1 MDQFMTERLTGFLDF
16 CTTRRHG
23 EMDPFCKQPG
33 PPRFG
38 VIEAADGRLLRIA
51 ARLWPKRVSYP
62 EVAWD
67 RWLVHGRQAG
77 DRCRLYYNQPWGSP
91 DYLAVT
97 YVVSHRATTL
107 ATLRAA
113 LKALDQI
120 AELKGVHAV
129 VCQATGR
136 RLSDRALR
144 RAGWEPHLDPRGRH
158 YIKRLGSRD

>member
-1 MDQFMTERLTGFLDF
+1 M
-16 CTTRRHG
+16 RRG
-23 EMDPFCKQPG
+23 QMNPFWKQPD

-38 VIEAADGRLLRIA
+38 VIEAAEGRLLRIGT
-51 ARLWPKRVSYP
+51 RLWPKRVSYP
-62 EVAWD
+62 QVAWD
-67 RWLVHGRQAG
+67 RWWVHGWRTG
-77 DRCRLYYNQPWGSP
+77 DRCRLYYIQPWGLP

-97 YVVSHRATTL
+97 YLVSQGATTL

-120 AELKGVHAV
+120 AELKGVHAM

-158 YIKRLGSRD
+158 YIKRLDSRP